1 MLTFFTSVTLTFN
14 LVNPI
19 SIGTRWGRHNHVLTK
34 TNQHVKYESSVINS
48 SQNIERKQFFFYFT
62 KMTLRLVTLTFDL
75 VNPKSIGSCPHQH
88 QSACEI

>member
-34 TNQHVKYESSVINS
+34 TNQHVKYESSVIKSFQDN
-48 SQNIERKQFFFYFT
+48 ERKQFGLPT
-62 KMTLRLVTLTFDL
+62 VVRTDRPTLAKQYTPLHRRE
-75 VNPKSIGSCPHQH
+75 G
-88 QSACEI
+88 A